1 MIRRTGER
9 PPIAAAVHSR
19 GGVRRWKLRPAA
31 LSFDGSAGSP
41 WLLVPPDVR
50 KAFDAVAAAGI
61 PLSETEFG
69 PPLLGVKCGCNA
81 AFLVSLDSHD
91 SPDDDVARVR
101 SIGPAA
107 ATRTGVVE
115 RWMLRPVV
123 RGRTIPGWQTT
134 PGSQRA
140 AHAPQWILWTHE
152 TADGVPDLPMRALP
166 PAAARWLAPWR
177 HRLAARSDTHGRGP
191 WWALFRTDS
200 ASTRSPRVVWSDL
213 GQVSRATVL
222 PVGDPTV
229 PLNSCYAVGAPSE
242 TDAHA
247 LCAIINSP
255 IAAAWLNV
263 LAEPARGGFHR
274 YLAWTVGLLPLPVNW
289 ARARAILG
297 VIGGRIAGGSVPGR
311 GELSEA
317 VAAAYDLSAGA
328 LAPLLSWP
336 EE

>member
-1 MIRRTGER
+1 MIRRIGER

-31 LSFDGSAGSP
+31 LPFDGSAGSP

-50 KAFDAVAAAGI
+50 KAFDAVATAGV

-69 PPLLGVKCGCNA
+69 PPLLGVKCGCNE

-91 SPDDDVARVR
+91 SPDDEVARVR

-107 ATRTGVVE
+107 APRTGAVE

-123 RGRTIPGWQTT
+123 RGRTIPGWVTT
-134 PGSQRA
+134 PGSQRP

-152 TADGVPDLPMRALP
+152 AADGGPDLPMRTLP

-200 ASTRSPRVVWSDL
+200 ASTTSPRVVWSDL

-222 PVGDPTV
+222 PTGDRTV

-274 YLAWTVGLLPLPVNW
+274 YLAWTVGLLPLPANW
-289 ARARAILG
+289 ARARALLG
-297 VIGGRIAGGSVPGR
+297 AIGERVAGGSVADR
-311 GELSEA
+311 HELSEA
-317 VAAAYDLSAGA
+317 VATAYDLSAGA

>member
-1 MIRRTGER
+1 MIRRIGER

-19 GGVRRWKLRPAA
+19 RGVRRWKLRPAA
-31 LSFDGSAGSP
+31 LPFDGTAGSP

-50 KAFDAVAAAGI
+50 KAFDAVAAAGV

-107 ATRTGVVE
+107 APRTGAVE

-134 PGSQRA
+134 PGSQRP

-200 ASTRSPRVVWSDL
+200 ASARSPRVVWSDL

-222 PVGDPTV
+222 PAGDPTV
-229 PLNSCYAVGAPSE
+229 PLNSCYAVSAPSE

-263 LAEPARGGFHR
+263 LAEPADGRSFLLAASDGASLAQRFRRRALGGICGF
-274 YLAWTVGLLPLPVNW
+274 VGSTAALTW
-289 ARARAILG
+289 ILTH
-297 VIGGRIAGGSVPGR
+297 V
-311 GELSEA
+311 
-317 VAAAYDLSAGA
+317 
-328 LAPLLSWP
+328 
-336 EE
+336 